1 MDIELGIRD
10 VARPV
15 SFSSDQSAEA
25 VSSAIADAV
34 ATGKVID
41 LTDDKGCHIVVP
53 STALGYAIIGSE
65 TKHAVG
71 FGAL

>member
-10 VARPV
+10 VARTV
-15 SFSSDQSAEA
+15 SFPTEQSVDDAGP
-25 VSSAIADAV
+25 VIAAAGANDR
-34 ATGKVID
+34 TID
-41 LTDDKGCHIVVP
+41 LVDDKGRHIIVP
-53 STALGYAIIGSE
+53 AGSLCYAIIGSE

>member
-10 VARPV
+10 VTRTV
-15 SFSSDQSAEA
+15 NFSTEQSADE
-25 VSSAIADAV
+25 VSRTIATAV
-34 ATGKVID
+34 ADGRTID
-41 LTDDKGCHIVVP
+41 LVDDKGRHIIVP
-53 STALGYAIIGSE
+53 AGSLGYAIIGSE

>member
-10 VARPV
+10 VARTV
-15 SFSSDQSAEA
+15 NFSTEQS
-25 VSSAIADAV
+25 ADAV
-34 ATGKVID
+34 ADGRTID
-41 LTDDKGCHIVVP
+41 LVDDKGRHIIVP
-53 STALGYAIIGSE
+53 AGSLGYAIIGSE